1 MESKMMSV
9 LAYLLDVALSGC
21 AMIFGY
27 MFTAIIIIPFIRD
40 VFNF

>member
-1 MESKMMSV
+1 MKSAFV
-9 LAYLLDVALSGC
+9 YCLDVALSGF

-27 MFTAIIIIPFIRD
+27 MFTAIIIIPFLRD